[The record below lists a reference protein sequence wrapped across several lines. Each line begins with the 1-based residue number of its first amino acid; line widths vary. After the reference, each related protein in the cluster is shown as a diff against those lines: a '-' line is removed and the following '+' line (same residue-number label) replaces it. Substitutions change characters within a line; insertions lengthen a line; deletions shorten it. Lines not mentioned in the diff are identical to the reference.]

1 MIVDLTAFVQR
12 EKPIWTELE
21 AKLGRL
27 EKDPDHSPTL
37 VEAQRLYYLYE
48 RTCSAL
54 TRVNTFAAEPALVS
68 YLESLL
74 ARAYGQLN
82 SRSASA
88 RRWSFRAWLLATFSQ
103 TFRRY
108 FRYYAFG
115 IFLTLVGGAFGA
127 GAVYFDPDAK
137 AAIVPFAHL
146 LGDPRERVRSEEHG
160 QQSASEL
167 NGYHSTFSAELLS
180 NNTHVAFLALALG
193 MTWSL
198 GTVLILFYNGV
209 ILGAIVVDYLR
220 AGEAWFLAGWL
231 LPHGVVEIPAIL
243 VAGQAGFLLGQALIG
258 WNSAEPMAQ
267 RLRLITSPLATLAG
281 GSALMLVWAALVE
294 SFLSQYHQ
302 PVVPYAAKIT
312 FGCLELVGLVL
323 YLTLSGRKRQDVPA

>member
-21 AKLGRL
+21 TKLGQW
-27 EKDPDHSPTL
+27 EKDPSHIPAL

-82 SRSASA
+82 SRSDSA
-88 RRWSFRAWLLATFSQ
+88 RRWSFRTWFLGTFPQ

-108 FRYYAFG
+108 FRYFAFG
-115 IFLTLVGGAFGA
+115 ILLTIVGAVFGG

-137 AAIVPFAHL
+137 PAIVPFAHL
-146 LGDPRERVRSEEHG
+146 LGDPKERVRAEEQG

-167 NGYHSTFSAELLS
+167 DGYHSTFSAELLT

-209 ILGAIVVDYLR
+209 ILGAIVLDYLR
-220 AGEAWFLAGWL
+220 AGEPWFLAGWL
-231 LPHGVVEIPAIL
+231 LPHGVIEIPAIL
-243 VAGQAGFLLGQALIG
+243 VAGQAGFLLGQALVG
-258 WNSAEPMAQ
+258 WNSAEPMVQ
-267 RLRLITSPLATLAG
+267 RLQLITRPLATLAG
-281 GSALMLVWAALVE
+281 GSALMLVWAAIVE

-302 PVVPYAAKIT
+302 PVLPYAAKIA
-312 FGCLELVGLVL
+312 FGCLELIVLVL
-323 YLTLSGRKRQDVPA
+323 YLTLSGRKGQDVPG

>member
-21 AKLGRL
+21 TRLGQW
-27 EKDPDHSPTL
+27 EKDPSHIPAL

-82 SRSASA
+82 SRSDSA
-88 RRWSFRAWLLATFSQ
+88 RRWSFRTWFLGTFPQ
-103 TFRRY
+103 AFRRY
-108 FRYYAFG
+108 FRYFAFG
-115 IFLTLVGGAFGA
+115 ILLTIVGAVFGG

-137 AAIVPFAHL
+137 PAIVPFAHL
-146 LGDPRERVRSEEHG
+146 LGDPKERVRAEEQG

-167 NGYHSTFSAELLS
+167 DGYHSTFSAELLT

-209 ILGAIVVDYLR
+209 ILGAIVLDYLR
-220 AGEAWFLAGWL
+220 AGEPWFLAGWL
-231 LPHGVVEIPAIL
+231 LPHGVIEIPAIL

-258 WNSAEPMAQ
+258 WNSAEPMVQ

-281 GSALMLVWAALVE
+281 GSALMLVWAAIVE

-302 PVVPYAAKIT
+302 PVVPYAAKIA
-312 FGCLELVGLVL
+312 FGCLELIVLVL
-323 YLTLSGRKRQDVPA
+323 YLTLSGRKGQDVPA

>member
-12 EKPIWTELE
+12 ERPIWTELE
-21 AKLGRL
+21 TKLAKL
-27 EKDPDHSPTL
+27 EKDPNHVPAL

-74 ARAYGQLN
+74 ARAYAQLN

-88 RRWSFRAWLLATFSQ
+88 RHWNFRTWFVGTFPQ

-108 FRYYAFG
+108 FRYFAFG
-115 IFLTLVGGAFGA
+115 ILLTLVGGVFGA
-127 GAVYFDPDAK
+127 AAVYFDPDAK
-137 AAIVPFAHL
+137 PAIVPFAHL
-146 LGDPRERVRSEEHG
+146 LGDPKERVRAEEHG

-167 NGYHSTFSAELLS
+167 EGYHSTFSAELLT

-209 ILGAIVVDYLR
+209 VLGAIILDYVR
-220 AGEAWFLAGWL
+220 AGESWFLAGWL
-231 LPHGVVEIPAIL
+231 LPHGVIEIPAIL

-258 WNSAEPMAQ
+258 WNSAEPMVQ

-281 GSALMLVWAALVE
+281 GSALMLVWAAIVE

-302 PVVPYAAKIT
+302 PVVPYAAKIA
-312 FGCLELVGLVL
+312 FGCLELIALIL